1 MLSIRNTLLALLGV
15 ACVATADEATEKAWQ
30 ALRRRVQETNST
42 IVGGDQQTEREGWM
56 VRFADGSCGGSL
68 ISEDLGSSCL
78 GIVGFTVFS
87 DIALQFCYTKYLT
100 SSIAPLESFDCGPL
114 RRFRLSRFCFRW

>member
-1 MLSIRNTLLALLGV
+1 MKLSIRNTFLALLGV

-30 ALRRRVQETNST
+30 ALRRRVQQETNSS
-42 IVGGDQQTEREGWM
+42 IVGGDQQTEREDWM

-78 GIVGFTVFS
+78 
-87 DIALQFCYTKYLT
+87 
-100 SSIAPLESFDCGPL
+100 
-114 RRFRLSRFCFRW
+114 